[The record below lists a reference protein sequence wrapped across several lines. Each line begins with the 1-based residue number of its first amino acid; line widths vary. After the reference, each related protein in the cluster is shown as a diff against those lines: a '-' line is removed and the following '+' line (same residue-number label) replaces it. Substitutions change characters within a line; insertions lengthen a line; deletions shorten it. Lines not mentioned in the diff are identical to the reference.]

1 MTERDNAELERISRI
16 PFTRYFSRMK
26 GLSWAERDHIT
37 NPEIYDNPAEETLL
51 QNREDHLFD
60 QYNRGELYNLEVPQG
75 TINKEEREK
84 INEHIVVTIDM
95 LKALPFPKE
104 LSKVVEYAGAHHER
118 IDGKG
123 YPNGLTGDQ
132 MSVPSKIMAIA
143 DIFEALTANDRPY
156 KEPKK
161 LSQVLSIMREMKTTA
176 ILTLIYTEFSSRE
189 KYIWPMLSNIFHLTR
204 LMKSILMII
213 YKKKLMERNNGQPEN

>member
-1 MTERDNAELERISRI
+1 
-16 PFTRYFSRMK
+16 MK
-26 GLSWAERDHIT
+26 VR
-37 NPEIYDNPAEETLL
+37 N
-51 QNREDHLFD
+51 
-60 QYNRGELYNLEVPQG
+60 G
-75 TINKEEREK
+75 TINKKEREK

-104 LSKVVEYAGAHHER
+104 LSNVVEYAGAHHER

-132 MSVPSKIMAIA
+132 MSIPAKIMAIA

-161 LSQVLSIMREMKTTA
+161 LSQVLSIMQSMK
-176 ILTLIYTEFSSRE
+176 
-189 KYIWPMLSNIFHLTR
+189 
-204 LMKSILMII
+204 
-213 YKKKLMERNNGQPEN
+213 NNGHIDPDLYEVFIRSGVYKDYAEQYVDPAQIDELNPEDYL

>member
-161 LSQVLSIMREMKTTA
+161 LSQVLSIMREMK
-176 ILTLIYTEFSSRE
+176 
-189 KYIWPMLSNIFHLTR
+189 
-204 LMKSILMII
+204 
-213 YKKKLMERNNGQPEN
+213 NNGHIDPDLYRVFISGKVYLAYAEQYISPDQIDEINPDDYL